1 MGFVADSGSG
11 VRFVSVNVKAIAVGE
26 ATFEGDIA
34 GRGGAVAR
42 FERKAGLK
50 GYDAQKLVVEF
61 LSDKRVR
68 FTDAVPVDAVPTQ
81 LSIGHQ
87 RERKLFGFEFA
98 ADAQRGSQTDGVR
111 CRVKPLCR
119 AEIADVPGAILNA
132 VSEKRLTEEAPDR
145 RGA

>member
-1 MGFVADSGSG
+1 MAVVEEINVRFVADSGPG

-26 ATFEGDIA
+26 VTFEEDVA

-50 GYDAQKLVVEF
+50 GCDAQKLVVEF

-68 FTDAVPVDAVPTQ
+68 FTDAVPVDAVLTQ

-98 ADAQRGSQTDGVR
+98 ADAQRS
-111 CRVKPLCR
+111 
-119 AEIADVPGAILNA
+119 
-132 VSEKRLTEEAPDR
+132 S
-145 RGA
+145 